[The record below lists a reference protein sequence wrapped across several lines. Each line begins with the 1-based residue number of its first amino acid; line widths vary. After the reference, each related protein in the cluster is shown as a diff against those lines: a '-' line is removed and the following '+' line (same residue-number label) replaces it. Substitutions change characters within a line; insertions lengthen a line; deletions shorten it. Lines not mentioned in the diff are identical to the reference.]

1 MKGGQVDLT
10 RDTLAV
16 VFLFALIA
24 ASVWILLPF
33 LGAILWATM
42 IVVPTWPVLLKLQGW
57 MKGRRWLAVTTMTLL
72 LSAVFLVPL
81 SIGIG
86 TLISSFDE
94 IASRA
99 MSLST
104 LSLPSPPEWL
114 VHVPVVGAR
123 ASSKWQELAALSRE
137 ELSAQLSPYL
147 GKTIRWVAEQMGELG
162 LLFVQVLLTVIVAA
176 VFYARGE
183 AGAAMVL
190 QFGSRLAGDRGE
202 QAVRLAGQAIRGVA
216 LGVVVT
222 ALVHAVLGGIGLAVV
237 GVPFAILLTA
247 VMFISSIIQVGV
259 VPVLLCAL
267 GWLYWAGHATAGTV
281 LLVWTI
287 IIAPVDNILRPILI
301 KQGVDL
307 PLLLIIVGVLG
318 GMMAFGVVG
327 IFVGPVL
334 LAISYTLFTAWIAE
348 DLAGDPSHGPPEV
361 GRSPGSSMKQDQ

>member
-1 MKGGQVDLT
+1 
-10 RDTLAV
+10 
-16 VFLFALIA
+16 
-24 ASVWILLPF
+24 
-33 LGAILWATM
+33 M
-42 IVVPTWPVLLKLQGW
+42 IVVPTWPALLRLQELT
-57 MKGRRWLAVTTMTLL
+57 KGRRWLAVTIMTLL

-99 MSLST
+99 MSVST
-104 LSLPSPPEWL
+104 LTLPSPPEWL
-114 VHVPVVGAR
+114 GKVPVLGSR
-123 ASSKWQELAALSRE
+123 ASSKWQELAALSGE
-137 ELSAQLSPYL
+137 DLSAQLSPYL
-147 GKTIRWVAEQMGELG
+147 GKTIRWVAQQMGELG

-176 VFYARGE
+176 VLYARGE
-183 AGAAMVL
+183 SGAELVL
-190 QFGSRLAGDRGE
+190 RFGSRLAGERGE

-222 ALVHAVLGGIGLAVV
+222 ALVHALLGGIGLAVV
-237 GVPFAILLTA
+237 GVPFAVLLTA

-259 VPVLLCAL
+259 IPVLLCAVA
-267 GWLYWAGHATAGTV
+267 WLYWAGHTTAGTV
-281 LLVWTI
+281 LLVWTV

-307 PLLLIIVGVLG
+307 PLLLIIVGVIG
-318 GMMAFGVVG
+318 GMMAFGIVG

-348 DLAGDPSHGPPEV
+348 GVAADRSKE
-361 GRSPGSSMKQDQ
+361 SPGAGIWPGPATKQDR